1 MTFPTVDATGI
12 GLTFVNENR
21 PLANQQ
27 KWRNVTAASDAI
39 ELDDFALVCTYD
51 GAVTL
56 TLPPCAKC
64 LGKMFIVKA
73 KSGGNVTLEAHG
85 TDAPLASTVA
95 LVYSTFDTAIC
106 ISGGT
111 FWCIECATGVTS

>member
-27 KWRNVTAASDAI
+27 KWRNVTATDAVEI
-39 ELDDFALVCTYD
+39 DDFALVCTG
-51 GAVTL
+51 GATVL

-64 LGKMFIVKA
+64 LGKMYIIKA
-73 KSGGNVTLEAHG
+73 KGTGDVTIAAHG
-85 TDAPLASTVA
+85 TDAPLASDVT
-95 LVYSTFDTAIC
+95 LTYSTFDTAIC

-111 FWCIECATGVTS
+111 FWVIDCQTGATS